1 MPIGHFVDGAV
12 NNMFRC
18 KMHNPANQ
26 IRQRSFIQ
34 IKEGQMVAQRST
46 RMGFLSGLLP
56 NSKPSKPTAKGNA
69 AAFKA
74 GAKSFN
80 ANNGATPDLRRV
92 VRLSLENDTRSK
104 K

>member
-1 MPIGHFVDGAV
+1 
-12 NNMFRC
+12 
-18 KMHNPANQ
+18 
-26 IRQRSFIQ
+26 
-34 IKEGQMVAQRST
+34 MVARRSA
-46 RMGFLSGLLP
+46 RMGFLSGLFA

-74 GAKSFN
+74 GAKAFS

-92 VRLSLENDTRSK
+92 VRLSLENDVRFK